1 MAMSQLGS
9 VTTQIIAF
17 EQPLSERVRTFLRL
31 EFLFAQHKH
40 HRGDRSTWG
49 ARSTLHALLDILTLV
64 SRSDIK
70 SEIIKEL
77 GDQQAALMRLKSRPG
92 VDPTRLNAV
101 LSEIT
106 ASLNAMQGLSTQ
118 FIASAL
124 RDNEFLI
131 SVLHRSTIPGGTCVF
146 DLPAYHYWLSQ
157 REEILRRD
165 LDAWFADLKPYE
177 QGIALLLRLLRSST
191 EAVSVVA
198 SGGMYL
204 YSPNAAFSL
213 VRVLVSPDYQV
224 YPEIS
229 AGRHR
234 FTIRFMA
241 LKDVNARSL
250 QSSQD
255 IPFQL
260 QCCVL

>member
-1 MAMSQLGS
+1 MNQIGS
-9 VTTQIIAF
+9 VTTPIVAF
-17 EQPLSERVRTFLRL
+17 EQPLNERVRTFLRL
-31 EFLFAQHKH
+31 EFLFAQHRH
-40 HRGDRSTWG
+40 YRNDRAAWG
-49 ARSTLHALLDILTLV
+49 VRATLHALLDILTLV

-70 SEIIKEL
+70 SDIIKEL
-77 GDQQAALMRLKSRPG
+77 NDQHAALMRLKSRPG
-92 VDPTRLNAV
+92 VDPGRLTSV
-101 LSEIT
+101 LAEIT
-106 ASLNAMQGLSTQ
+106 TALNAMQSLTTQ

-146 DLPAYHYWLSQ
+146 DLPAYHFWLNQ
-157 REEILRRD
+157 PQDAIRRD
-165 LDAWFADLKPYE
+165 LDVWFADLKPYE
-177 QGIALLLRLLRSST
+177 QAIGLLLRLLRSST
-191 EAVSVVA
+191 EAVAVTAV
-198 SGGMYL
+198 GGVYL
-204 YSPNAAFSL
+204 YSPAATFAL
-213 VRVLVSPDYQV
+213 VRVLVSPDFQV

-234 FTIRFMA
+234 FTVRFMA
-241 LKDVNARSL
+241 LRDVNARNL

>member
-1 MAMSQLGS
+1 MNQLGS
-9 VTTQIIAF
+9 VTTPIIAF

-31 EFLFAQHKH
+31 EFLFAQHRH
-40 HRGDRSTWG
+40 HRNDRTGWG
-49 ARSTLHALLDILTLV
+49 ARTTLHSLLDILTLV

-77 GDQQAALMRLKSRPG
+77 GDQHAALMRLKSRPG

-101 LSEIT
+101 LGEIT
-106 ASLNAMQGLSTQ
+106 AALNAMQSLTTQ
-118 FIASAL
+118 FTAAAL

-157 REEILRRD
+157 REDTVKRD
-165 LDAWFADLKPYE
+165 LDAWFADLKPYDTS
-177 QGIALLLRLLRSST
+177 IALLLRLLRSST
-191 EAVSVVA
+191 EAVSVIA

-241 LKDVNARSL
+241 LKDVNARNL

>member
-1 MAMSQLGS
+1 LNQPGS
-9 VTTQIIAF
+9 VNTQIIAF
-17 EQPLSERVRTFLRL
+17 EQPLNERVRTFLRL
-31 EFLFAQHKH
+31 EFLFAQHRH
-40 HRGDRSTWG
+40 YRNDRSNWG
-49 ARSTLHALLDILTLV
+49 ARETLHSLLDILTLV

-70 SEIIKEL
+70 AEIIKEL
-77 GDQQAALMRLKSRPG
+77 SDQHAALMRLKARPG
-92 VDPTRLNAV
+92 VDPGRLNTV

-106 ASLNAMQGLSTQ
+106 TALNAMQSLSTQ

-157 REEILRRD
+157 REETVRRD
-165 LDAWFADLKPYE
+165 LDAWFGDLKPYE
-177 QGIALLLRLLRSST
+177 QAIALLLRLLRSST
-191 EAVSVVA
+191 EAVSVTAA
-198 SGGMYL
+198 SGVYL
-204 YSPNAAFSL
+204 YSPTATFAL

-234 FTIRFMA
+234 FTIRFMS
-241 LKDVNARSL
+241 LKDVNARNQ

-255 IPFQL
+255 ISFQL

>member
-1 MAMSQLGS
+1 MPNASGTS
-9 VTTQIIAF
+9 PIISF
-17 EQPLSERVRTFLRL
+17 EQPLNERVRTFLRL
-31 EFLFAQHKH
+31 EFLFAQH
-40 HRGDRSTWG
+40 RNLRNDRSSWG
-49 ARSTLHALLDILTLV
+49 ARGTLHALLDILTLV

-77 GDQQAALMRLKSRPG
+77 ADQQGALIRLKSRPG

-106 ASLNAMQGLSTQ
+106 NALNAMQGLSTQ
-118 FIASAL
+118 FIANAL

-157 REEILRRD
+157 REESVRRD
-165 LDAWFADLKPYE
+165 LDAWYADLKPYE

-191 EAVSVVA
+191 EVVSVIA

-213 VRVLVSPDYQV
+213 VRVLVSPDYHV

-241 LKDVNARSL
+241 LKDVNSRSL

>member
-1 MAMSQLGS
+1 M
-9 VTTQIIAF
+9 TQSGPATASIIAF
-17 EQPLSERVRTFLRL
+17 EQPLNERVRTLLRL
-31 EFLFAQHKH
+31 EFLFAQHRH
-40 HRGDRSTWG
+40 HRNDRSPWG
-49 ARSTLHALLDILTLV
+49 VRSTLHALLDILTLV

-70 SEIIKEL
+70 SDIIKEL
-77 GDQQAALMRLKSRPG
+77 NDQHAALLRLKARPG
-92 VDPTRLNAV
+92 VDPDRLSAV
-101 LSEIT
+101 LAEIT
-106 ASLNAMQGLSTQ
+106 AALNAMQSLTTQ

-146 DLPAYHYWLSQ
+146 DLPAYHFWLAQ
-157 REEILRRD
+157 PQDNIRRD

-177 QGIALLLRLLRSST
+177 QAINLLLRLLRSST
-191 EAVSVVA
+191 EAVAVTAV
-198 SGGMYL
+198 GGVYL
-204 YSPNAAFSL
+204 YSPTATYTL
-213 VRVLVSPDYQV
+213 VRVLVSPDFNV

-234 FTIRFMA
+234 FTVRFMG
-241 LKDVNARSL
+241 LRDVNIRSQ
-250 QSSQD
+250 QSAQD